1 MICKELCVEMGLHLS
16 QSESHRKE
24 VLWSDIHPNVSI
36 EDIIIEPIQTA
47 SLEYIDY
54 EWVSNNIDMTEKQL
68 EYLYL
73 YYWEGY
79 TYEAI
84 AKQFGVSKQSVYKIV
99 VKAKNK
105 LYRGLTSP
113 L

>member
-1 MICKELCVEMGLHLS
+1 MCTNLELYLAQFLS
-16 QSESHRKE
+16 SRKE
-24 VLWSDIHPNVSI
+24 VLWSDIHHNVSMG
-36 EDIIIEPIQTA
+36 DIIIESTHITN
-47 SLEYIDY
+47 LDYIDY
-54 EWVSNNIDMTEKQL
+54 EYVRNNIDMTVKQL

-84 AKQFGVSKQSVYKIV
+84 ARKYKVSRQSVNKII
-99 VKAKNK
+99 VKAKGK
-105 LYRGLTSP
+105 LYRGLTHS